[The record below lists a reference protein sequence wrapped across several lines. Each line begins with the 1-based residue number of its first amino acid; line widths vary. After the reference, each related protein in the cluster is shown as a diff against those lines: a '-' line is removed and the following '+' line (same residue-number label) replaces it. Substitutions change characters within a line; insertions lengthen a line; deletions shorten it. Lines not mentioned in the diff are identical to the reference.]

1 MCGFKD
7 LCLYLNRNRAISKMS
22 HLRRV
27 LIKYGPRFNDKGY
40 FHRYVYMSNR
50 DETVTKALIELD
62 SGDLELIELRSVKFL
77 DRPER

>member
-1 MCGFKD
+1 
-7 LCLYLNRNRAISKMS
+7 
-22 HLRRV
+22 
-27 LIKYGPRFNDKGY
+27 
-40 FHRYVYMSNR
+40 MSNR

>member
-1 MCGFKD
+1 LCGFEEI
-7 LCLYLNRNRAISKMS
+7 CLYLGLNRDFFKMS
-22 HLRRV
+22 NLRRV
-27 LIKYGPRFNDKGY
+27 IIKYGPRFNDKGY